1 MEGQGHGGFLRFFDD
16 LPDPRAANA
25 IHKLSDLFAIAI
37 LAVIC
42 GAEGWVDVELFGLS
56 KEPWLKTFLPLEHG
70 VASHD
75 TFGRVFAAIDPDAF
89 ERCFGNWMATLKCSG
104 SRLIAIDGK
113 SIRRS
118 FEHGWDKSGMVH
130 LVSAFAAE
138 NQLVFGQL
146 AVADQSSE
154 ITAVTH
160 LLELLDLKDA
170 VVTIDAIGCQKE
182 LARQIV
188 AKDADYVLAVK
199 QNQPLLHKKVK
210 ALLDEAILENF
221 AGVPHDFAQSV
232 EGDHGRIE
240 TRRLWMTDQV
250 QHLPQQLLDE
260 WPALL
265 SLAVVESIRQVN
277 GQCSRER
284 RYFISS
290 LSVLDATT
298 MARYVRGHWGV
309 ENNLHWQLDVSFNED
324 QCRVRTNHAAEN
336 FSRLRRMALN
346 LLQSDKSLKVGI
358 KAKRK
363 KAGWHEPYL
372 LKLLTG

>member
-260 WPALL
+260 WPALS

-309 ENNLHWQLDVSFNED
+309 ENNLHWQLDVSFNEN

>member
-1 MEGQGHGGFLRFFDD
+1 MEGQGHGGFLRFFDN
-16 LPDPRAANA
+16 LPDPRAANV
-25 IHKLSDLFAIAI
+25 IHKLSDLFAIAV

-42 GAEGWVDVELFGLS
+42 GAESWVDVELFGLS
-56 KEPWLKTFLPLEHG
+56 KEPWLKTFLPLEQG

-130 LVSAFAAE
+130 LVSAFATE

-146 AVADQSSE
+146 SVADQSSE
-154 ITAVTH
+154 ITAVSH
-160 LLELLDLKDA
+160 LLELLDLRDA

-199 QNQPLLHKKVK
+199 QNQPLLHRKVK

-221 AGVPHDFAQSV
+221 AGVPHDLVQSV
-232 EGDHGRIE
+232 EGNHGRIE
-240 TRRLWMTDQV
+240 TRRLWVTDQV
-250 QHLPQQLLDE
+250 QHLPQQVLDE
-260 WPALL
+260 WPALS
-265 SLAVVESIRQVN
+265 SLAVVESTREVN
-277 GQCSRER
+277 GHCSRER